1 MLQYLYQ
8 YLVGG
13 AIFLTG
19 FIFVWRQG
27 DVGFR
32 EPRARKNALL
42 LLGGFALFAL
52 IHAFFQFIAP
62 GLILASP

>member
-13 AIFLTG
+13 TIFIICML
-19 FIFVWRQG
+19 FVWRQG

-32 EPRARKNALL
+32 DARTRKNTLL
-42 LLGGFALFAL
+42 LVGGFCLFA
-52 IHAFFQFIAP
+52 IVHAFFQFAAP
-62 GLILASP
+62 RITLGP

>member
-13 AIFLTG
+13 AIFLVG
-19 FIFVWRQG
+19 FLFVWRQG
-27 DVGFR
+27 DVGLKDR
-32 EPRARKNALL
+32 RAIKNSLL

-52 IHAFFQFIAP
+52 VHAFFQFVAP
-62 GLILASP
+62 GLSLGP

>member
-13 AIFLTG
+13 AIFFVG
-19 FIFVWRQG
+19 FFFVWRQG

-32 EPRARKNALL
+32 DARTRRNALL
-42 LLGGFALFAL
+42 LLGGFVLFAL
-52 IHAFFQFIAP
+52 VHAFFQFVAP
-62 GLILASP
+62 GLTLASP